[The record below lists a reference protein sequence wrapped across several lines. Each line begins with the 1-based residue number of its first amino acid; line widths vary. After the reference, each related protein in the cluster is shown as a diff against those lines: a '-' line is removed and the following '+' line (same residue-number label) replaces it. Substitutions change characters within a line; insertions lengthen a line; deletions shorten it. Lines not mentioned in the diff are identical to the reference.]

1 MLASIDRAREAGADL
16 LVCSELVLIGYPPR
30 DLLLREGVVEA
41 CEQAVREIARH
52 TREMVVIVGH
62 PRRAGGG
69 VRPLRN
75 SASVC
80 RDGEIIAVHD
90 KQLLPG
96 YDVFDEDR
104 YFDCG
109 NQPVTV
115 EVAGSRV
122 GVLICEDLWR
132 AGDVRVERHYA
143 QEPAADL
150 VGLGCDVLVSL
161 GASPYV
167 TGKWQR
173 HIELLREVVSRHGV
187 TVVAVNQV
195 GGNDDLIFDGR
206 SVVVGPDG
214 ALLAVLPGWEPAVE
228 TIDLA
233 APPATEAN
241 VALQR
246 KLTEPM
252 REVFGALVLGVKDY
266 CRKVGHAQVLLGI
279 SGGVDSALTATI
291 ASTALGPDNV
301 IGLMLPSRYT
311 SPESRRDAVAVTRN
325 LGLSRLDEVS
335 IESAHIAMQEA
346 LAAVLPA
353 DGTHGVVDENIQARL
368 RGVLL
373 MAVSNAIGALVL
385 ATGNKSELATG
396 YCTIYGDMC
405 GALAVL
411 GDVTKTRVY
420 QLARWINENHAEC
433 GFGHPP
439 IPVASI
445 EKPPSAEL
453 RPGQTDQD
461 TLPPYEILDQ
471 LVERYVE
478 LEQSPQRIIDET
490 GFDEDLVRET
500 LAVIDRAQ
508 YKRDQAAII
517 LKVTARTFG
526 RGRPMPIA
534 MRWDTSATR
543 DKTSEVGPKEQAA
556 PPGPVGIAQRRV

>member
-1 MLASIDRAREAGADL
+1 MRIALAQLDPTVGDVAGNTEMVLASIDRARGAGADL
-16 LVCSELVLIGYPPR
+16 LVCTELVLIGYPPL

-80 RDGEIIAVHD
+80 RDGEIVAVHD
-90 KQLLPG
+90 KRLLPG

-132 AGDVRVERHYA
+132 AGDVRAERHYA
-143 QEPAADL
+143 AVPVADL

-161 GASPYV
+161 DASPYV
-167 TGKWQR
+167 AGKWQR
-173 HIELLREVVSRHGV
+173 HIELLRDVVSRHGV

-206 SVVVGPDG
+206 SIAVGPEGD
-214 ALLAVLPGWEPAVE
+214 LLAVLPGWKPAVE

-233 APPATEAN
+233 APPASEAN
-241 VALQR
+241 LALQR
-246 KLTEPM
+246 KLSEPM

-291 ASTALGPDNV
+291 ASAALGPENV

-311 SPESRRDAVAVTRN
+311 LPESRRDAVAVACN
-325 LGLSRLDEVS
+325 LGLARLDEMP
-335 IESAHIAMQEA
+335 IESAHTAMQEA

-353 DGTHGVVDENIQARL
+353 DGGTSGVVDENIQARL
-368 RGVLL
+368 RGIML
-373 MAVSNAIGALVL
+373 MAVSNATGALVL
-385 ATGNKSELATG
+385 ATSNKSEFAAG

-411 GDVTKTRVY
+411 GDVTKTRIY
-420 QLARWINENHAEC
+420 QLARWMNENHAEC
-433 GFGHPP
+433 GFEQPP
-439 IPVASI
+439 IPVPCL
-445 EKPPSAEL
+445 EKPPSA
-453 RPGQTDQD
+453 
-461 TLPPYEILDQ
+461 
-471 LVERYVE
+471 
-478 LEQSPQRIIDET
+478 
-490 GFDEDLVRET
+490 
-500 LAVIDRAQ
+500 
-508 YKRDQAAII
+508 
-517 LKVTARTFG
+517 
-526 RGRPMPIA
+526 
-534 MRWDTSATR
+534 
-543 DKTSEVGPKEQAA
+543 
-556 PPGPVGIAQRRV
+556 

>member
-1 MLASIDRAREAGADL
+1 MRIALAQLDPTVGDVGGNTRLVLASIDRARQAGADL

-132 AGDVRVERHYA
+132 AGDVRAERHYA

-167 TGKWQR
+167 AGKWQR
-173 HIELLREVVSRHGV
+173 HIELLRDVVSRHGV
-187 TVVAVNQV
+187 TVAAVNQV

-206 SVVVGPDG
+206 SVVVGPEGD
-214 ALLAVLPGWEPAVE
+214 LLAVLPGWEPAVE

-233 APPATEAN
+233 APPASEAN
-241 VALQR
+241 VAFQR

-252 REVFGALVLGVKDY
+252 RVVFGELVLGVK
-266 CRKVGHAQVLLGI
+266 
-279 SGGVDSALTATI
+279 
-291 ASTALGPDNV
+291 
-301 IGLMLPSRYT
+301 
-311 SPESRRDAVAVTRN
+311 E
-325 LGLSRLDEVS
+325 
-335 IESAHIAMQEA
+335 
-346 LAAVLPA
+346 
-353 DGTHGVVDENIQARL
+353 
-368 RGVLL
+368 
-373 MAVSNAIGALVL
+373 
-385 ATGNKSELATG
+385 
-396 YCTIYGDMC
+396 
-405 GALAVL
+405 
-411 GDVTKTRVY
+411 
-420 QLARWINENHAEC
+420 
-433 GFGHPP
+433 
-439 IPVASI
+439 
-445 EKPPSAEL
+445 
-453 RPGQTDQD
+453 
-461 TLPPYEILDQ
+461 
-471 LVERYVE
+471 
-478 LEQSPQRIIDET
+478 
-490 GFDEDLVRET
+490 
-500 LAVIDRAQ
+500 
-508 YKRDQAAII
+508 
-517 LKVTARTFG
+517 
-526 RGRPMPIA
+526 
-534 MRWDTSATR
+534 
-543 DKTSEVGPKEQAA
+543 
-556 PPGPVGIAQRRV
+556 